1 MKELLISSIVTG
13 FQVFSEKT
21 CEPSVKCASSR
32 IEAKDDVMTTRFTP
46 GAEAWRALRIPVV
59 PMTAG
64 SIRSFLGSARHC
76 QSVIQAWPKMH

>member
-1 MKELLISSIVTG
+1 MSSMVTG

-21 CEPSVKCASSR
+21 CDPSVNLASSR
-32 IEAKDDVMTTRFTP
+32 TEAKDEVMTTRFTP

-64 SIRSFLGSARHC
+64 SMRSFLGSSAHVR
-76 QSVIQAWPKMH
+76 QSFILE